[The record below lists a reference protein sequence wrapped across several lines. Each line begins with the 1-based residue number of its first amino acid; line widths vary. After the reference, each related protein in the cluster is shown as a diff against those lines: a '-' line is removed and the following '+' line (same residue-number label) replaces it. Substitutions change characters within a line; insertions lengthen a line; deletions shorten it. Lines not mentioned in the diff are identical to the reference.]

1 MCGIVAYIGN
11 KNCKNILINGLKRL
25 EYRGYDSAGI
35 GILTLAGEKNR
46 GDAKHASADFGSSS
60 DLSGKARELGYSIK
74 VVKEVGK
81 IKVLEELL
89 KDASID
95 GTVGIGHTRW
105 ATHGVPNQ
113 VNSHPHLDCSGS
125 IAVVHNG
132 IIENFAEIKEELE
145 KKGHRFFSETDTEVL
160 PHLLEEYLKVETD
173 GDLLIAMQRLLKRIK
188 GSGAIVAISANHPDE
203 IVAGRIAS
211 PLIVGVS
218 RDANFFASDMPAILE
233 YTHSFIVIND
243 YETVRITREKVEIYD
258 MEGLLITR
266 EPFRANWN
274 LESAEKSGYE
284 DFMLKEMF
292 EQPYGIRETMRGRL
306 INGELNFDE
315 MGLSDEQVKN
325 LKKIQIIA
333 CGTSYHAALTGKLL
347 IEKWAKIPVEVDIG
361 SEYRYR
367 DPIID
372 ENCLFIAI
380 TQSGETI
387 DTLAAIREARSKGAK
402 VMAVTNVVGSTI
414 ARESNSV
421 IYTHAGPE
429 IGVCATKTFTAQI
442 MVMYLTALYLAKA
455 RGLMQH
461 EQFQKIKEEL
471 EVIPNKIQQI
481 LNNAGKLK
489 KIADETYRY
498 ACFLFLGRI
507 YGFPMALEGALKLK
521 EISYIHAEGYA
532 AGEMKHG
539 PIALTDTRT
548 VVVGVIPKDF
558 VYEKMLSNLQ
568 EVKARNA
575 KIFALISEG
584 DTNTGKYADY
594 TFELPKTIE
603 ELYGILAVVPLQLYA
618 YYIAKNHGRN
628 VDQPRNLAKSVTVE

>member
-1 MCGIVAYIGN
+1 M
-11 KNCKNILINGLKRL
+11 
-25 EYRGYDSAGI
+25 
-35 GILTLAGEKNR
+35 
-46 GDAKHASADFGSSS
+46 
-60 DLSGKARELGYSIK
+60 
-74 VVKEVGK
+74 
-81 IKVLEELL
+81 
-89 KDASID
+89 
-95 GTVGIGHTRW
+95 
-105 ATHGVPNQ
+105 
-113 VNSHPHLDCSGS
+113 
-125 IAVVHNG
+125 
-132 IIENFAEIKEELE
+132 
-145 KKGHRFFSETDTEVL
+145 
-160 PHLLEEYLKVETD
+160 
-173 GDLLIAMQRLLKRIK
+173 
-188 GSGAIVAISANHPDE
+188 
-203 IVAGRIAS
+203 
-211 PLIVGVS
+211 
-218 RDANFFASDMPAILE
+218 
-233 YTHSFIVIND
+233 
-243 YETVRITREKVEIYD
+243 
-258 MEGLLITR
+258 
-266 EPFRANWN
+266 
-274 LESAEKSGYE
+274 
-284 DFMLKEMF
+284 
-292 EQPYGIRETMRGRL
+292 
-306 INGELNFDE
+306 
-315 MGLSDEQVKN
+315 
-325 LKKIQIIA
+325 
-333 CGTSYHAALTGKLL
+333 
-347 IEKWAKIPVEVDIG
+347 EVDIG

-372 ENCLFIAI
+372 SNCLFIAI

-387 DTLAAIREARSKGAK
+387 DTLAAIREARAKGAK

-455 RGLMQH
+455 RGLMQQ
-461 EQFQKIKEEL
+461 EQFDRIIEEL

-489 KIADETYRY
+489 KIADETYRH

-603 ELYGILAVVPLQLYA
+603 EFYGILSVVPLQLYA